1 MFKLTRS
8 TPGCFLVASV
18 TNADLMMTSIAK
30 VSLHSSVGCWWGWG
44 LPDEGRN
51 WESEEKIWA
60 WEPGAPGTAR
70 SSAAQLL
77 SFIGWHG
84 VTLTTGGGHHG
95 QHWWSLVS
103 VFSVLT
109 CVVTLCRDVNS
120 SRVTMLP
127 SPRPTDDWAQVQAAL
142 QAHRGILWSAWPARG
157 TGNTQG
163 CPANSPHTQDM
174 CALQTSQDIRINRAT
189 TSQYVRRIFLHHSLK

>member
-1 MFKLTRS
+1 MKVETESLRRKS
-8 TPGCFLVASV
+8 GLESPGRREPLGARQLSFS
-18 TNADLMMTSIAK
+18 
-30 VSLHSSVGCWWGWG
+30 HSS
-44 LPDEGRN
+44 DDM
-51 WESEEKIWA
+51 
-60 WEPGAPGTAR
+60 
-70 SSAAQLL
+70 
-77 SFIGWHG
+77 GWHWPLRG
-84 VTLTTGGGHHG
+84 ASWG

-142 QAHRGILWSAWPARG
+142 QAHWGILWSGWPARG

-174 CALQTSQDIRINRAT
+174 CALQTSQDIRINRANR
-189 TSQYVRRIFLHHSLK
+189 SMCQYVGRIFLAIRWN

>member
-127 SPRPTDDWAQVQAAL
+127 SPRPTDDWLEPRYRPHCRHTGGYYGLPGRHGAQVTL
-142 QAHRGILWSAWPARG
+142 RGAQQIPPTLR
-157 TGNTQG
+157 T
-163 CPANSPHTQDM
+163 CVHF
-174 CALQTSQDIRINRAT
+174 R
-189 TSQYVRRIFLHHSLK
+189 HLKISG